1 MAVDRLT
8 LYRNEST
15 GLTGPESDRCKEQE
29 IKKRMDHFLKN
40 KEAYVTTILFSDRVQ
55 LSYSKV

>member
-15 GLTGPESDRCKEQE
+15 GLTGPELDRCKKQE

-40 KEAYVTTILFSDRVQ
+40 KETYKNTFQWQSTVDL
-55 LSYSKV
+55 